1 MKRFRIQKAL
11 TAAAL
16 LLLTAAPAA
25 EADGK
30 PPHDVPKVDSAV
42 KVDGI
47 LNEAIWDDALLLE
60 IGYEVRPSEN
70 VPAPVKTEFL
80 MAYDDARLYCAYK
93 AYDPHPSAIRARLCD
108 RDHLWDDDW
117 VALVLDTFN
126 DQRRN
131 FLLVCNPLG
140 VQADNI
146 ETTSG
151 EGAEWDPI
159 WESAGRIT
167 DWGYVVELA
176 VPFSS
181 LRFQRSEEDQVWGI
195 DAIRSYPRTVRHH
208 LGLFPRDRNNNC
220 YLCQAD
226 KIVGFAGVRPGKNI
240 EIDPTFSTVHTQSR
254 KALDED
260 FGDTESSYD
269 PGLSAHWGFT
279 PNLTLS
285 ATANPDFSQV
295 EADAPQLDVNTQ
307 FALSYEEKRPFFL
320 EAADYFH
327 SRLSVVY
334 TRTLRDPNWGVKVT
348 GKEGPAAI
356 GLFVVEDDV
365 TNIIFPGSQ
374 GSNGTSLDTK
384 SIASAAR
391 YRHDLGSSS
400 TLGFFLTDREAD
412 DYHNRLAGIDGELRF
427 TRTDLIRV
435 QGLASQT
442 AYPATVADEF
452 GQPEGDFE
460 GYAYDLNYL
469 HATRGLDWYVVHRKI
484 EPEFR
489 ADLGFMPQVGNRYS
503 EAGWGYTWHND
514 GDNWWNMLNFGA
526 DYEYEDETDGDLLHK
541 GVAYWFDYAGLS
553 ESWLD
558 LWGFYGKR
566 KYKGQEFDGGWV
578 VFEAGFWPTG
588 RFFCYLAGSAG
599 DAIDYLN
606 ERDADHITLNPAMEY
621 NCGRHLHFEISH
633 TYEKLDVAGG
643 RLYYANAGRV
653 KAVYQFNLRSFFRAI
668 VQFKDTR
675 RDTSL
680 YIEPEEPKE
689 QEVETQFLFSYK
701 VNPQTVLFLGYS
713 DLHLGDDE
721 FRLTQSNRTLFAK
734 IGYAW
739 IP

>member
-1 MKRFRIQKAL
+1 MKRTYIQTAL
-11 TAAAL
+11 TLAILVVLAGGV
-16 LLLTAAPAA
+16 TA
-25 EADGK
+25 EDGDR
-30 PPHDVPKVDSAV
+30 PLHRVPKVGSDV
-42 KVDGI
+42 EVDGI
-47 LNEAIWDDALLLE
+47 LSERVWDDALLLE
-60 IGYEVRPSEN
+60 IGYEVLPSEN

-80 MAYDDARLYCAYK
+80 MAHDESRIYCAYR
-93 AYDPHPSAIRARLCD
+93 AYDPDPSAIRARLCD
-108 RDHLWDDDW
+108 RDDLWDDDW

-151 EGAEWDPI
+151 QGAEWDPI
-159 WESAGRIT
+159 WDSAGRIT

-176 VPFSS
+176 IPFSS
-181 LRFQRSEEDQVWGI
+181 LRFQRSEVDQVWGI

-226 KIVGFAGVRPGKNI
+226 KVVGFAGVTPGKNI
-240 EIDPTFSTVHTQSR
+240 EIDPTFSTIHTQAR
-254 KALDED
+254 ETLGQD
-260 FGDTESSYD
+260 FGDTDSRYD
-269 PGLSAHWGFT
+269 PGLTARWGFT

-295 EADAPQLDVNTQ
+295 EADAPQLDINTQ
-307 FALSYEEKRPFFL
+307 FALSYDEKRPFFL

-348 GKEGPAAI
+348 GKEGPSAV

-374 GSNGTSLDTK
+374 RSRATSLNKK

-400 TLGFFLTDREAD
+400 TLGLFLTDREAD
-412 DYHNRLAGIDGELRF
+412 DYHNRLVGVDGEFRF
-427 TRTDLIRV
+427 TKTDVLRI
-435 QGLASQT
+435 QGLGSQT
-442 AYPATVADEF
+442 AYPASVQDEF
-452 GQPEGDFE
+452 EQPEGDFE
-460 GYAYDLNYL
+460 GYAYDLYYV
-469 HATRGLDWYVVHRKI
+469 HGTRGLDVYALHRKV
-484 EPEFR
+484 EPDFR
-489 ADLGFMPQVGNRYS
+489 ADLGFQPQVGNRYS

-514 GDNWWNMLNFGA
+514 ADNWWHMLNFGA
-526 DYEYEDETDGDLLHK
+526 DYEYEDDVDGDLLHK
-541 GVAYWFDYAGLS
+541 GVASWFNYSGLS
-553 ESWLD
+553 QSWLD
-558 LWGFYGKR
+558 VWAFYGKR

-578 VFEAGFWPTG
+578 VFDGGFWPTG
-588 RFFCYLAGSAG
+588 WLYLFLEGSLG
-599 DAIDYLN
+599 DAIDYEN
-606 ERDADHITLNPAMEY
+606 TRDASHVSLSPAILY
-621 NCGRHLHFEISH
+621 KYGRHLQFHLSH
-633 TYEKLDVAGG
+633 TFEKLDVAEGW
-643 RLYYANAGRV
+643 LYHANAGRL
-653 KAVYQFNLRSFFRAI
+653 KAVYQFNIRSFFRAI
-668 VQFKDTR
+668 VQYVDYR
-675 RDTSL
+675 READL
-680 YIEPEEPKE
+680 YIEEVDAKS
-689 QEVETQFLFSYK
+689 QELETQFLFSYK

-713 DLHLGDDE
+713 DLHLADDE
-721 FRLTQSNRTLFAK
+721 FDLTQSNRTLFAK